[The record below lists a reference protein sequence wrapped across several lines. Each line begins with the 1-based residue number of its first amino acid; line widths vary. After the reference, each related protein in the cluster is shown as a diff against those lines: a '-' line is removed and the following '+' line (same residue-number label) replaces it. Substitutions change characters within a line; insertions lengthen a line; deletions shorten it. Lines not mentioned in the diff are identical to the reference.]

1 MDIAGRNIESKW
13 KFRLG
18 TLHGELQ
25 DLVPEDMI
33 QYRKEENGGGK
44 TEIWTGHPAYGQD
57 FQVKV
62 VWEEKE
68 DRLYAGRIS
77 YSGYKGALFIEEIHF
92 PIVTYPRCKDSG
104 FLWGGSDMGL
114 IVNPAML
121 NEKAWEETY
130 CSMQFA
136 AFLNGKEPGIYF
148 DHRDTRHSSKSG
160 RYQITETEQI
170 YSCIHFIGNSETP
183 AKEYALPY
191 ENCIGVFQGGWFEA
205 GQIYKKWAL
214 RQSWAVNRR
223 HENPLRHIGMWVWN
237 RGLAEEV
244 IPPVLKLQEDS
255 GSIPVALDWYWWH
268 HNPYDTDY
276 PDFWPPREG
285 EEKFKADVAE
295 LRKHGI
301 FTQVYVNGMT
311 WDMDGASW
319 KEGGDESIVILRDG
333 NPRAVAFNQFNYHR
347 LGYMCGES
355 PKFQDKMSVLVR
367 RLRESGLDGQ
377 YLDMIGCASYTPC
390 YNPAHHHPRGDS
402 AAGVEGFRNM
412 LTRLKAENP
421 GFPLSTECSNE
432 AYMDLVD
439 SVITCGTVSA
449 ERMGSNMEFVPLF
462 TSIYHGSLAV
472 FGSYALP
479 DGIPSWDPLW
489 PDKERWQGEEPWHR
503 LYPDQFFIEL
513 ARDVAWG
520 VQPMVC
526 NLSRKIQEDPEFR
539 EPYRFILETAKFYH
553 ANRKFLFDGAMLSPE
568 GFQCGEKE
576 VKFMKRMIF
585 TKKKDC
591 AVIVK
596 TLPVILHS
604 IWKAPDGEKALILAN
619 YTGCEQEWSYQKQ
632 SGKIPAHSYR
642 KITLP

>member
-121 NEKAWEETY
+121 NEKAWEGTY

-244 IPPVLKLQEDS
+244 VPPVLKLQEDS

-319 KEGGDESIVILRDG
+319 KEGGNESVVILRDG

-355 PKFQDKMSVLVR
+355 PTCKTPSGERARRPVSGHDRLCELHTVLQSR
-367 RLRESGLDGQ
+367 TPSSAGRLRRRSGGVPEYAYAPESGESGLPS
-377 YLDMIGCASYTPC
+377 L
-390 YNPAHHHPRGDS
+390 
-402 AAGVEGFRNM
+402 
-412 LTRLKAENP
+412 
-421 GFPLSTECSNE
+421 
-432 AYMDLVD
+432 
-439 SVITCGTVSA
+439 
-449 ERMGSNMEFVPLF
+449 
-462 TSIYHGSLAV
+462 HGM
-472 FGSYALP
+472 
-479 DGIPSWDPLW
+479 
-489 PDKERWQGEEPWHR
+489 Q
-503 LYPDQFFIEL
+503 Q
-513 ARDVAWG
+513 
-520 VQPMVC
+520 
-526 NLSRKIQEDPEFR
+526 
-539 EPYRFILETAKFYH
+539 
-553 ANRKFLFDGAMLSPE
+553 
-568 GFQCGEKE
+568 
-576 VKFMKRMIF
+576 
-585 TKKKDC
+585 
-591 AVIVK
+591 
-596 TLPVILHS
+596 
-604 IWKAPDGEKALILAN
+604 
-619 YTGCEQEWSYQKQ
+619 
-632 SGKIPAHSYR
+632 
-642 KITLP
+642 

>member
-1 MDIAGRNIESKW
+1 
-13 KFRLG
+13 
-18 TLHGELQ
+18 
-25 DLVPEDMI
+25 
-33 QYRKEENGGGK
+33 
-44 TEIWTGHPAYGQD
+44 
-57 FQVKV
+57 
-62 VWEEKE
+62 
-68 DRLYAGRIS
+68 
-77 YSGYKGALFIEEIHF
+77 
-92 PIVTYPRCKDSG
+92 
-104 FLWGGSDMGL
+104 MGL

-121 NEKAWEETY
+121 NEKAWEGTY
-130 CSMQFA
+130 RSMQFA

-244 IPPVLKLQEDS
+244 VPPVLKLQEDS

-319 KEGGDESIVILRDG
+319 KEGGNESVVILRDG

-568 GFQCGEKE
+568 GFQCGKKE

-585 TKKKDC
+585 TKKKDS